1 MFTLKRFN
9 DFVSESVKFD
19 NAYKI
24 PNINCQ
30 DIIEIKK
37 KINFK
42 SVPLHLKQLTKQKT
56 TNRSLDLL
64 SFIIIYPYKYEAS
77 FKI

>member
-1 MFTLKRFN
+1 MFTLKCFN

-42 SVPLHLKQLTKQKT
+42 SVTPST
-56 TNRSLDLL
+56 
-64 SFIIIYPYKYEAS
+64 
-77 FKI
+77 

>member
-1 MFTLKRFN
+1 MN

-24 PNINCQ
+24 QNINCQ

-37 KINFK
+37 KLIL
-42 SVPLHLKQLTKQKT
+42 SQSPPPLETANKTKQKP
-56 TNRSLDLL
+56 TNRSVDLL

>member
-19 NAYKI
+19 NAYNI

-42 SVPLHLKQLTKQKT
+42 SVTPFT
-56 TNRSLDLL
+56 
-64 SFIIIYPYKYEAS
+64 
-77 FKI
+77 

>member
-1 MFTLKRFN
+1 MFTLKCFN

-37 KINFK
+37 KLIL
-42 SVPLHLKQLTKQKT
+42 SQSPPLLETANKTKNNQ
-56 TNRSLDLL
+56 
-64 SFIIIYPYKYEAS
+64 
-77 FKI
+77 

>member
-37 KINFK
+37 KLIL
-42 SVPLHLKQLTKQKT
+42 SQSPPLLETANKT
-56 TNRSLDLL
+56 TNRSVDLL

>member
-24 PNINCQ
+24 PNNNCQ

-37 KINFK
+37 KN
-42 SVPLHLKQLTKQKT
+42 
-56 TNRSLDLL
+56 
-64 SFIIIYPYKYEAS
+64 
-77 FKI
+77 

>member
-24 PNINCQ
+24 PNI
-30 DIIEIKK
+30 IIEIKK
-37 KINFK
+37 KLIL
-42 SVPLHLKQLTKQKT
+42 SQSPPLLETANKTKNNQ
-56 TNRSLDLL
+56 
-64 SFIIIYPYKYEAS
+64 
-77 FKI
+77 